1 MRISLPWV
9 MTNGIK
15 TYMIT
20 PRGSMDL
27 QNNASLY
34 EGVKGLS
41 MDVMISRFCGIYIS
55 E

>member
-1 MRISLPWV
+1 MRISFPWV

-27 QNNASLY
+27 RGRQGFKHGRYDFLDFV
-34 EGVKGLS
+34 EF
-41 MDVMISRFCGIYIS
+41 I
-55 E
+55 